1 MKKNELDYKNLN
13 DVIYLAKNILK
24 IMFICLILAIVAV
37 SLILFKEIKIFAIL
51 WTIVKVSAPFFIG
64 LVSAWLLDPLVRFL
78 QEKGVKRPIGA
89 VFVFFVF
96 IIILY
101 LFFRIM
107 IPMLYSQINDFIS
120 TIPNLFSSIRTWLN
134 NFFNSFEKMGI
145 DLTAIETNVY
155 KSIEELG
162 TGLTTKVPGTFISF
176 ISALVSGIGT
186 FLIGLIAGFYLL
198 IDFDRMR
205 KLVDFIPKRYRI
217 VSLDVLDKL
226 NDTLKNF
233 FQGTFIIMILVSLI
247 SFIGYRLV
255 GLPTPLLFGILCGI
269 TNVIPYIGPWIGG
282 GICVIVG
289 FTISP
294 TVGILSAI
302 VAFIVQQ
309 IDGIFLQPIIMGK
322 TMKLHPVTIMIGLL
336 IFGYFFGI
344 LGMIF
349 ATPILSC
356 LKIIIKYF
364 TDKYQFFE
372 KLKENA
378 DK

>member
-24 IMFICLILAIVAV
+24 IMFICLILAIVVV
-37 SLILFKEIKIFAIL
+37 SLILLKEIKIFAIL

-64 LVSAWLLDPLVRFL
+64 LVIAWLLDPLVSFL

-107 IPMLYSQINDFIS
+107 IPMLYSQLNDFIS

-155 KSIEELG
+155 KSIEDLG

>member
-64 LVSAWLLDPLVRFL
+64 LVIAWLLDPLVSFL